1 MLNGRSNTFFPIE
14 SAVQPMY
21 DLLGT
26 PKADKRLRTFASGQF
41 IPPKDLD
48 RETAAWLD
56 RVPGTRRTLETP

>member
-1 MLNGRSNTFFPIE
+1 MLNGRFNTFFPIE
-14 SAVQPMY
+14 LAVQPMY

-26 PKADKRLRTFASGQF
+26 PKTDKRLLTYDSGQF

-56 RVPGTRRTLETP
+56 KYLGPVERLP